1 MVADPPAVGL
11 AIIDFHMPDG
21 PVDDLLKKLRVESP
35 GLPVIGTSGADRQ
48 GEFAKRG
55 VACFLAKPWGISEF
69 IHTLERALSPNP
81 HFLPSFPL
89 DLTTAA
95 RRPSE

>member
-1 MVADPPAVGL
+1 MVADPPAVAL
-11 AIIDFHMPDG
+11 AILDFHMPDG
-21 PVDDLLKKLRVESP
+21 PVDDLLKRLRLESP

-48 GEFAKRG
+48 SAFAERG

-81 HFLPSFPL
+81 HFLPSVPL
-89 DLTTAA
+89 DPRTAP
-95 RRPSE
+95 RTPSG